1 MTRADVIAAALT
13 HFLVLILIPCPSI
26 EPDESL
32 PTWCRGAAAGP
43 MAVVNGGTEL
53 DFKLQG
59 PAPAAAGDCRSAYRQ
74 SAALSPRMFLMK
86 KIA

>member
-1 MTRADVIAAALT
+1 
-13 HFLVLILIPCPSI
+13 
-26 EPDESL
+26 
-32 PTWCRGAAAGP
+32 
-43 MAVVNGGTEL
+43 MAVVNGDTEL